1 MTELYIKNMVCKC
14 CIHVVKVELV
24 NLGWTPTEVE
34 LGYAKVKE
42 NINDSQ
48 KAELVDK
55 LRKFDL
61 DLIDTQSR
69 IVGEKI
75 KTIIIQ
81 TINQTETLPQ
91 KIDWYHLITNQLSEP
106 YTKERLSR
114 HFSSYAGITLERYII
129 EQKVE
134 RVKELIF
141 RDEFPLRSI
150 AQKLGDASLPHLSSQ
165 FKQVTGYTP
174 TQYKR
179 LRKQKPLH

>member
-1 MTELYIKNMVCKC
+1 MVCKC
-14 CIHVVKVELV
+14 CVHVVKVELV
-24 NLGWTPTEVE
+24 NLGWTPTQVA

-42 NINDSQ
+42 TINDRQ

-75 KTIIIQ
+75 KTVIIQ
-81 TINQTETLPQ
+81 TINQSEALPQ
-91 KIDWYHLITNQLSEP
+91 KIDWYHLITNQLSES

-150 AQKLGDASLPHLSSQ
+150 AQKLGYASLPHLSSQ